1 MASEYFEPP
10 APRALAH
17 RGLAVDAPENTL
29 LAFAR
34 AVAVGTQYIET
45 DVHVSHDGVAVV
57 AHDPTLER
65 VAGRDVAVGQ
75 LTMAELRRIDLGHAQ
90 GFASLDEALDAFP
103 DTRFNIDLKED
114 AVVEPTVAAITRT
127 RAASRVLVT
136 SFSDRRRR
144 RVAAQLP
151 DAASSAGSAGVLRF
165 RLAASLGSR
174 SATTRALRGARAL
187 QVPERAGIVRL
198 VTPRIIETAHR
209 VGVEVHV
216 WTVNEPADMTR
227 LLDLGVD
234 GLVTDRVDLALPL
247 IAARS

>member
-1 MASEYFEPP
+1 MASAYFEPR
-10 APRALAH
+10 APRVLAH
-17 RGLAVDAPENTL
+17 RGLALDAPENTL

-34 AVAVGTQYIET
+34 AVAVGARYLET
-45 DVHVSHDGVAVV
+45 DVHASHDGVAVV
-57 AHDPTLER
+57 SHDPSLDR

-90 GFASLDEALDAFP
+90 GFASLEEALDAFP
-103 DTRFNIDLKED
+103 ESRFNIDLKED
-114 AVVEPTVAAITRT
+114 AAVGPTVDAITRT
-127 RAASRVLVT
+127 RAASRVLLT

-144 RVAAQLP
+144 RAAAQLP
-151 DAASSAGSAGVLRF
+151 DVVTSVGGAGVLRF
-165 RLAASLGSR
+165 RLAAWLGSR
-174 SATTRALRGARAL
+174 SAAIRALRGARAL
-187 QVPERAGIVRL
+187 QVPERAGLVRL
-198 VTPRIIETAHR
+198 VSPRFIETAHR

-247 IAARS
+247 ISARS

>member
-1 MASEYFEPP
+1 MASEYFEPR

-17 RGLAVDAPENTL
+17 RGLALDAPENTL

-34 AVAVGTQYIET
+34 AVAVGAQYLET

-65 VAGRDVAVGQ
+65 IAGRDVAVGQ

-90 GFASLDEALDAFP
+90 GLASLEESLDALP
-103 DTRFNIDLKED
+103 DTRFNIDVKDEAAVD
-114 AVVEPTVAAITRT
+114 ATIDAITRT
-127 RAASRVLVT
+127 RAESRVLVT

-144 RVAAQLP
+144 KIAARLP
-151 DAASSAGSAGVLRF
+151 GVVTSVGSAGVLRF

-174 SATTRALRGARAL
+174 TAALRALRGARAV
-187 QVPERAGIVRL
+187 QVPERVGALRL
-198 VTPRIIETAHR
+198 VTPRFVESAHQL
-209 VGVEVHV
+209 GVEVHV

-234 GLVTDRVDLALPL
+234 GLVTDRADLALAL
-247 IAARS
+247 ISGRS